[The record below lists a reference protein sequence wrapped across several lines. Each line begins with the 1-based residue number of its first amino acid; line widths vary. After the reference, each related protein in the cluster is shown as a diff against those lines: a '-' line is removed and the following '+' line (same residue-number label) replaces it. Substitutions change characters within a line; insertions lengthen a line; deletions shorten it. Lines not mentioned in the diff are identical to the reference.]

1 MIGPFTRPPRVLG
14 SGSSW
19 NGSPITNT
27 TVVAAI
33 GPVTAA
39 AASALG
45 VKALVVPDVYTVE
58 GLVKAL
64 VEKFRPNS

>member
-1 MIGPFTRPPRVLG
+1 MQLIGEEQAADLL
-14 SGSSW
+14 
-19 NGSPITNT
+19 NT

-45 VKALVVPDVYTVE
+45 VKAVVVPDVYTVE
-58 GLVKAL
+58 GLVGAL
-64 VEKFRPNS
+64 VNKFNLTT